1 MAGDALYPDVS
12 LLLHCNGTNGS
23 TTFTDSSPTPKT
35 ITAQNGAAIS
45 TARSQFGGASALFDG
60 TNDYLIAGNAPDW
73 KHLHDDSTDFAI
85 EGWIYW
91 SGGSSDMTIL
101 STAVGSADIGI
112 LLQVLGSR
120 SRKLRVQIYRGA
132 SGSNLSAPSP
142 SGITSGAW
150 PYFKFS
156 YTKTTRA
163 YAFRIGSS
171 HAGSGTMTVTG
182 TWPASSTSNP
192 SFTLAIG
199 RYQNAAPGGYLAA
212 NLDELRITPAPRT
225 ETTEPAS
232 EFLDYAGQ
240 VSGNVKDSASA
251 NAARTVRAYRRDT
264 GALVGSATSDGTSGN
279 YTINCAT
286 LDEVTVIALDNAT
299 SGTYYND
306 QAARVIPA

>member
-1 MAGDALYPDVS
+1 MAGDTLYPEVS

-60 TNDYLIAGNAPDW
+60 TNDYLTAGNAADW
-73 KHLHDDSTDFAI
+73 KFLHDDSTDFAI
-85 EGWIYW
+85 EGWVYW
-91 SGGSSDMTIL
+91 NGGSSDLTII
-101 STAVGSADIGI
+101 STAAATANIGFE
-112 LLQVLGSR
+112 LDVLGSN
-120 SRKLRVQIYRGA
+120 SRKLNVQIYRGSGGNSLSATSSSGIA
-132 SGSNLSAPSP
+132 SGTWS
-142 SGITSGAW
+142 
-150 PYFKFS
+150 YFKFS

-171 HAGSGTMTVTG
+171 DAGSGTMTVTG
-182 TWPASSTSNP
+182 TWPASSTSDP
-192 SFTLAIG
+192 SFTLAVG
-199 RYQNAAPGGYLAA
+199 RYQHSTPGGYLNG
-212 NLDELRITPAPRT
+212 NLDELRITKAPRT

-240 VSGNVKDSASA
+240 VSGNVKDSAGA
-251 NAARTVRAYRRDT
+251 NAARTVRLYRRDT
-264 GALVGSATSDGTSGN
+264 GALVGSTTSNGTTGN
-279 YTINCAT
+279 YTINCPS